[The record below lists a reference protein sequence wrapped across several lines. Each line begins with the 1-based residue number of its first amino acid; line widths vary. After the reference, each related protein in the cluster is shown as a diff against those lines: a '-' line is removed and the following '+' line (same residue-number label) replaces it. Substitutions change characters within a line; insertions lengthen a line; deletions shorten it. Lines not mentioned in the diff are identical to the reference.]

1 MISAV
6 LLAVLQNHEEIRK
19 HPEIITKFRSF
30 IDKYN
35 LEGKYYPS
43 EKDDQKMFCMLILP
57 PFQSISQSVKNKLL
71 FQTEKDGIILH

>member
-1 MISAV
+1 MISAA

-43 EKDDQKMFCMLILP
+43 EKDD
-57 PFQSISQSVKNKLL
+57 
-71 FQTEKDGIILH
+71 